1 MCKNPIIVNLLERQ
15 VEILKKI
22 IIVPMHKMHE
32 RKENNKYSTTETK
45 KEIDFFLSTAK
56 LVDYENFIYGTN

>member
-1 MCKNPIIVNLLERQ
+1 
-15 VEILKKI
+15 
-22 IIVPMHKMHE
+22 MHKMHE
-32 RKENNKYSTTETK
+32 RKENSKYSTTETK